1 MQRRYMNWNWNWILY
16 EISISAQ
23 LSGILEDAIH
33 E

>member
-1 MQRRYMNWNWNWILY
+1 MNWNWILY